1 MKEKGIIIKI
11 DKGEKLDELRQD
23 LIDTLNKY
31 SDLLTG
37 YEMIGILDV
46 VKMDAHTSIQEMDD
60 EE

>member
-31 SDLLTG
+31 SNLLTG
-37 YEMIGILDV
+37 YEMIGVLDV
-46 VKMDAHTSIQEMDD
+46 VRMDAHTSIQEMDD

>member
-31 SDLLTG
+31 SNLLTG